1 MEKVIVG
8 LGFTI
13 IETVMGIPG
22 HPLELGVTVYT
33 TVKGVLV
40 LLINN

>member
-1 MEKVIVG
+1 MEKITVG
-8 LGFTI
+8 FGFTM

-22 HPLELGVTVYT
+22 HPLEIGVTVYT
-33 TVKGVLV
+33 TVNGAIV